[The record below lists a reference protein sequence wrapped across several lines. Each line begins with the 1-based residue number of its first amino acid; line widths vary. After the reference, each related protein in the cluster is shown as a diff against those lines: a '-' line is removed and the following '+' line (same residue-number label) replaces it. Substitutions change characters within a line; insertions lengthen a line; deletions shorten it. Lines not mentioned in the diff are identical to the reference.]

1 MADSKKRRRA
11 SVCQYEPLTTPEKW
25 SGDEKRFALRLTQL
39 MDELFEKHA
48 AIGKRLSALEE
59 RMEKEGNDG

>member
-1 MADSKKRRRA
+1 MTQISKRRRA

-39 MDELFEKHA
+39 MDELFEKQSSIA
-48 AIGKRLSALEE
+48 KRLSALEA
-59 RMEKEGNDG
+59 RMEQEENDG